1 MQNVDTSAE
10 SAMAE
15 VSESFDELYR
25 QNLERAL
32 AIQDKYESTE
42 LYEYGEPLTDISRD
56 EVITLDIGFDPTEKG
71 MENYSDIVALYQD
84 ADLTHKV
91 LNYYDWDKETGQIR
105 IKPPKYQ
112 LLNISNYGLSENEP
126 GEFPMH
132 YPYHHY
138 LVPAVML
145 TAVYRLQG
153 ETEEALGAAL
163 EEAKKRALNV
173 LKGFC
178 GLYGDCGA
186 AVGLGIFMS
195 ILTGTTPHSEE
206 TWAMTNRITAGS
218 LMKIAEIDGPRCC
231 KRNCFL
237 ALQYAV
243 PFLKETLDITLE
255 APEEIEC
262 TFSTVNEDC
271 KGDACPFFRM

>member
-1 MQNVDTSAE
+1 METNFDGYAYITEECINAFRKDTTI
-10 SAMAE
+10 
-15 VSESFDELYR
+15 VPVEL
-25 QNLERAL
+25 A
-32 AIQDKYESTE
+32 
-42 LYEYGEPLTDISRD
+42 
-56 EVITLDIGFDPTEKG
+56 V
-71 MENYSDIVALYQD
+71 
-84 ADLTHKV
+84 
-91 LNYYDWDKETGQIR
+91 R
-105 IKPPKYQ
+105 IMKHPD
-112 LLNISNYGLSENEP
+112 
-126 GEFPMH
+126 FPMH

-153 ETEEALGAAL
+153 EEEALRTAL
-163 EEAKKRALNV
+163 EEAKSRALNV

-237 ALQYAV
+237 ALQHAV
-243 PFLKETLDITLE
+243 PFLKETLDVTLE
-255 APEEIEC
+255 APKKIVC
-262 TFSTVNEDC
+262 TFSDINEDC
-271 KGDACPFFRM
+271 KGTACPFFQL

>member
-1 MQNVDTSAE
+1 METCFDGYAYITEECLGVFRMDKPIVPAE
-10 SAMAE
+10 
-15 VSESFDELYR
+15 
-25 QNLERAL
+25 L
-32 AIQDKYESTE
+32 A
-42 LYEYGEPLTDISRD
+42 
-56 EVITLDIGFDPTEKG
+56 V
-71 MENYSDIVALYQD
+71 
-84 ADLTHKV
+84 
-91 LNYYDWDKETGQIR
+91 QIM
-105 IKPPKYQ
+105 KHP
-112 LLNISNYGLSENEP
+112 
-126 GEFPMH
+126 EFPMH

-145 TAVYRLQG
+145 TAVYRLKG
-153 ETEEALGAAL
+153 EAEEALGAAL
-163 EEAKKRALNV
+163 EEARNRSLNV

-243 PFLKETLDITLE
+243 PFLKEALDIRLE
-255 APEEIEC
+255 APEEMEC
-262 TFSTVNEDC
+262 TFSAMNEDC
-271 KGDACPFFRM
+271 KGDACPFFRA

>member
-1 MQNVDTSAE
+1 ME
-10 SAMAE
+10 MC
-15 VSESFDELYR
+15 FDGYTYITEECINAYR
-25 QNLERAL
+25 E
-32 AIQDKYESTE
+32 ET
-42 LYEYGEPLTDISRD
+42 P
-56 EVITLDIGFDPTEKG
+56 VVP
-71 MENYSDIVALYQD
+71 VAQ
-84 ADLTHKV
+84 AV
-91 LNYYDWDKETGQIR
+91 R
-105 IKPPKYQ
+105 IMKHP
-112 LLNISNYGLSENEP
+112 
-126 GEFPMH
+126 EFPMH

-145 TAVYRLQG
+145 TAVYRLQN
-153 ETEEALGAAL
+153 EPEQALRDSL
-163 EEAKKRALNV
+163 EEARSRALNV

-195 ILTGTTPHSEE
+195 VLTGTTPHSVE

-243 PFLKETLDITLE
+243 SFLKQTLDITLE
-255 APEEIEC
+255 APREIVC
-262 TFSTVNEDC
+262 TFSDMNEDC
-271 KGDACPFFRM
+271 KGKACPFFQM

>member
-1 MQNVDTSAE
+1 MEANFDGYSYITKTCLDAFNADKSIVPAE
-10 SAMAE
+10 
-15 VSESFDELYR
+15 
-25 QNLERAL
+25 L
-32 AIQDKYESTE
+32 A
-42 LYEYGEPLTDISRD
+42 
-56 EVITLDIGFDPTEKG
+56 V
-71 MENYSDIVALYQD
+71 
-84 ADLTHKV
+84 
-91 LNYYDWDKETGQIR
+91 QIM
-105 IKPPKYQ
+105 KHPD
-112 LLNISNYGLSENEP
+112 
-126 GEFPMH
+126 FPMH

-145 TAVYRLQG
+145 TAVYRLQNQP
-153 ETEEALGAAL
+153 EEALKTSLA
-163 EEAKKRALNV
+163 EAESRALNV

-206 TWAMTNRITAGS
+206 TWAVTNRITAGS

-255 APEEIEC
+255 APEEIVC
-262 TFSTVNEDC
+262 GFSAMNEDC
-271 KGDACPFFRM
+271 KRDACPFFQV